1 MWKEIWSQAV
11 MNERDNL
18 TNIAQ
23 VLEEIAHFSEAQ
35 TLPLNHDPVKKNTI
49 SHLHLSVLFF
59 WYHHVA
65 LYFIILFQQ
74 VLSLDCSQVINQRL
88 FR

>member
-1 MWKEIWSQAV
+1 

-59 WYHHVA
+59 LISPCCFVLHHSISA
-65 LYFIILFQQ
+65 GA
-74 VLSLDCSQVINQRL
+74 L
-88 FR
+88 FRLQPSN

>member
-1 MWKEIWSQAV
+1 

-59 WYHHVA
+59 
-65 LYFIILFQQ
+65 
-74 VLSLDCSQVINQRL
+74 
-88 FR
+88 

>member
-1 MWKEIWSQAV
+1 

-35 TLPLNHDPVKKNTI
+35 TLPLNHDPVKKTTI

-59 WYHHVA
+59 
-65 LYFIILFQQ
+65 
-74 VLSLDCSQVINQRL
+74 
-88 FR
+88 